1 MARRLRLALSVLG
14 LALVSAVGDCHVAVY
29 VDAANAS
36 GVEDGSKAHP
46 YTTIQKAIDQTS
58 IPVAVV
64 IAPGTYAGFTVSA
77 RSGLSFQAAGATKPV
92 IDGTALMST
101 LITITGSTD
110 IELRGLAIQVNQR
123 DAVLVTNGST
133 ATLAGVTIDGPP
145 APPWPSS
152 PPTCRL
158 VVADPGTA
166 VTIDGSVL
174 TGGRVAVYQLGP
186 SSLVNV
192 RRGSVFSDNYTGV
205 WLLDGAN
212 FDIAGSTIEYSS
224 DCGVLGGSN
233 ASPGTVN
240 IHSGTSIRWPGRLG
254 IAMNAEMTT
263 TISDSEIQVG
273 TSATA
278 LNSQHT
284 GSTVVATD
292 STFDGGQWGRAGRL
306 VRRVSRA
313 GPLHGEEREPRGFV

>member
-110 IELRGLAIQVNQR
+110 IELRGLAI
-123 DAVLVTNGST
+123 
-133 ATLAGVTIDGPP
+133 
-145 APPWPSS
+145 
-152 PPTCRL
+152 
-158 VVADPGTA
+158 
-166 VTIDGSVL
+166 
-174 TGGRVAVYQLGP
+174 
-186 SSLVNV
+186 
-192 RRGSVFSDNYTGV
+192 
-205 WLLDGAN
+205 
-212 FDIAGSTIEYSS
+212 
-224 DCGVLGGSN
+224 
-233 ASPGTVN
+233 
-240 IHSGTSIRWPGRLG
+240 
-254 IAMNAEMTT
+254 
-263 TISDSEIQVG
+263 
-273 TSATA
+273 
-278 LNSQHT
+278 
-284 GSTVVATD
+284 
-292 STFDGGQWGRAGRL
+292 
-306 VRRVSRA
+306 
-313 GPLHGEEREPRGFV
+313 